1 MTFHKSDLISHVAAE
16 TAVSKA
22 QAQKAVDSVFSGI
35 IKALQSG
42 KKAKFVGFGMF
53 SVQKRKARQ
62 GINLKTQ
69 ERMEIPASKTVS
81 FKSGKT
87 LKDGVNS

>member
-35 IKALQSG
+35 IKALHGG

-53 SVQKRKARQ
+53 SIQQRKARQ
-62 GINLKTQ
+62 GINLKTK
-69 ERMEIPASKTVS
+69 ERIEIPASKSVS
-81 FKSGKT
+81 FKSGKS
-87 LKDGVNS
+87 LKESVNS